1 MSGVTAEAKAR
12 VDALLFE
19 PLAGLSRKRGV
30 SAEAHEKSLARLRGW
45 LSYMSD
51 DNLRAMVDLIARHAA
66 KGVWPEEGLIRS
78 WAMTLQCP
86 PPRDCAYARSLIKS
100 AMGRRAMAEGW
111 AVELFQVAKKLGPPP
126 GKYIISRLKQDADS
140 NRHRRRVIRENI
152 EAGRATPDEKRWLEG
167 WHAELA
173 EIEAIQSAV
182 EESEAGN
189 DSDQSGSGCDA
200 AA

>member
-1 MSGVTAEAKAR
+1 MSGVTAEARAR

-19 PLAGLSRKRGV
+19 PLSGLARKRGV
-30 SAEAHEKSLARLRGW
+30 SAEKHEKSLDRLRGW

-51 DNLRAMVDLIARHAA
+51 DNLRAMRDLIARHAV
-66 KGVWPEEGLIRS
+66 KGVWPEEGLIRHWS
-78 WAMTLQCP
+78 MTLQCP

-100 AMGRRAMAEGW
+100 AMGRQAMAEGW
-111 AVELFQVAKKLGPPP
+111 AVELFQIAKKLGPPP

-140 NRHRRRVIRENI
+140 NRHKRRVIRENI
-152 EAGRATPDEKRWLEG
+152 EAGRATPDEKRWLES

-182 EESEAGN
+182 EEGTDH
-189 DSDQSGSGCDA
+189 DSDQSGSGRGA